1 MECKNCGTTNN
12 DNAKFCSGC
21 GADLSLQNAGE
32 GLDMNAQQSIAYNAP
47 PQNQN
52 YNQNQNFNQN
62 YNYNQNQGYNQNY
75 TQNQNYN
82 YNQNPGQNPNYGY
95 NPYQNNMQD
104 PGKGLAIAALV
115 LGIVSFFCFP
125 IITGVLGIVFGAAA
139 KSKGCRSGM
148 ATAGIVCGAV
158 GLGLW
163 ILMLI
168 AGFSFIPFF

>member
-1 MECKNCGTTNN
+1 MECKNCGTTNQ

-32 GLDMNAQQSIAYNAP
+32 GLDMNAGQSIAYNVP
-47 PQNQN
+47 P
-52 YNQNQNFNQN
+52 
-62 YNYNQNQGYNQNY
+62 
-75 TQNQNYN
+75 QNQNYN
-82 YNQNPGQNPNYGY
+82 YNQAPGQNMNYGY
-95 NPYQNNMQD
+95 PPYQNNVQD

-125 IITGVLGIVFGAAA
+125 IITGVLGIVFGGVA

-163 ILMLI
+163 FIMLI
-168 AGFSFIPFF
+168 AGFSIVPFF

>member
-1 MECKNCGTTNN
+1 MQCKNCGTTNQ

-32 GLDMNAQQSIAYNAP
+32 GLDMNAGQSIAYNVP

-52 YNQNQNFNQN
+52 YEQNQNFNQHYNQN
-62 YNYNQNQGYNQNY
+62 YNYNQA
-75 TQNQNYN
+75 
-82 YNQNPGQNPNYGY
+82 PGQNMNYGY
-95 NPYQNNMQD
+95 PPYQNNVQD

-125 IITGVLGIVFGAAA
+125 IITGVLGIVFGGVA

-163 ILMLI
+163 FIMLI
-168 AGFSFIPFF
+168 AGFSIVPFF

>member
-1 MECKNCGTTNN
+1 MECKNCGTTNQ

-32 GLDMNAQQSIAYNAP
+32 GLDMNAGQSIAYNVP
-47 PQNQN
+47 P
-52 YNQNQNFNQN
+52 
-62 YNYNQNQGYNQNY
+62 
-75 TQNQNYN
+75 QNQNYN
-82 YNQNPGQNPNYGY
+82 YNQAPCQNMNYGY
-95 NPYQNNMQD
+95 PPYQNNVQD

-115 LGIVSFFCFP
+115 LGIVSFFCYP
-125 IITGVLGIVFGAAA
+125 IITGVLGIVFGGVA

-163 ILMLI
+163 FIMLI
-168 AGFSFIPFF
+168 AGFSIVPFF

>member
-1 MECKNCGTTNN
+1 MECKNCGTTNQ

-32 GLDMNAQQSIAYNAP
+32 GLDMNAGQSISYNVP

-52 YNQNQNFNQN
+52 YEQNQNFNQHYNQN
-62 YNYNQNQGYNQNY
+62 YNYNQA
-75 TQNQNYN
+75 
-82 YNQNPGQNPNYGY
+82 PGQNMNYGY
-95 NPYQNNMQD
+95 PPYQNNVQD

-125 IITGVLGIVFGAAA
+125 IITGVLGIVFGGVA

-163 ILMLI
+163 FIMLI
-168 AGFSFIPFF
+168 AGFSIVPFF

>member
-1 MECKNCGTTNN
+1 MQCKKCGTTNQ

-32 GLDMNAQQSIAYNAP
+32 GLDMNAGQSISYNVP

-52 YNQNQNFNQN
+52 YEQNQNFNQHYNQN
-62 YNYNQNQGYNQNY
+62 YNYNQA
-75 TQNQNYN
+75 
-82 YNQNPGQNPNYGY
+82 PGQNMNYGY
-95 NPYQNNMQD
+95 PPYQNNVQD

-125 IITGVLGIVFGAAA
+125 IITGVLGIVFGGVA

-163 ILMLI
+163 FIMLI
-168 AGFSFIPFF
+168 AGFSIVPFF

>member
-1 MECKNCGTTNN
+1 MQCKKCGTTNQ

-32 GLDMNAQQSIAYNAP
+32 GLDMNAGQSISYNVP
-47 PQNQN
+47 P
-52 YNQNQNFNQN
+52 
-62 YNYNQNQGYNQNY
+62 
-75 TQNQNYN
+75 QNQNYN
-82 YNQNPGQNPNYGY
+82 YNQAPGQNMNYGY
-95 NPYQNNMQD
+95 PPYQNNVQD

-125 IITGVLGIVFGAAA
+125 IITGVLGIVFGGVA

-163 ILMLI
+163 FIMLI
-168 AGFSFIPFF
+168 AGFSIVPFF